1 MNTPLLRC
9 REVHCRR
16 PLWREGPSEVRGAS
30 ADFDEARFHAVA
42 GEEGCGKN
50 LFLHVAGLLEQPD
63 RGEIIFAGGATSAL
77 TPAGRDELRQKNFGF
92 VFPACVL
99 LPSLSLLENIA
110 FPVLKAGGSS
120 DEEQAEHTLAALHF
134 CGLEDVAQVSAADL
148 TATQRAFAAF
158 ARAIIHRPRIL
169 IVESAAE
176 EELLVPLARRAVME
190 WGTTVIWGAGREGA
204 AVRAADR
211 VLTMREGIIGE

>member
-30 ADFDEARFHAVA
+30 ADFDAVRFHAVS
-42 GEEGCGKN
+42 GKEGCGKN

-63 RGEIIFAGGATSAL
+63 RGEIIFDGNATDAL
-77 TPAGRDELRQKNFGF
+77 TPADRDKLRQKNFGF

-99 LPSLSLLENIA
+99 LPSLTLLENIA
-110 FPVLKAGGSS
+110 FPVLKAASSS
-120 DEEQAEHTLAALHF
+120 DEEQAEHTLAALRF
-134 CGLEDVAQVSAADL
+134 CGLEDMAQVSAADL
-148 TATQRAFAAF
+148 SAPQRAVAAF

-169 IVESAAE
+169 IAESPGE
-176 EELLVPLARRAVME
+176 EDLLVPLARRAVSE
-190 WGTTVIWGAGREGA
+190 LGLTVIWGTGCDGA

-211 VLTMREGIIGE
+211 VLTMREGIIAE